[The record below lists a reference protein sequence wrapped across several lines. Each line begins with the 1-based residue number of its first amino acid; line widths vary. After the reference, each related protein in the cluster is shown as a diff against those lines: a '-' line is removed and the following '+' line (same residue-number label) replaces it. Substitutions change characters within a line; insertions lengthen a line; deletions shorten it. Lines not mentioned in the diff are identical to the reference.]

1 MNDDRADYVTF
12 IARHLDL
19 WRENE
24 TDLQNTLTDLANE
37 IVTREER
44 LAETVDTLERAD
56 LADEIASRV
65 DQLGPLLARLDGT
78 RRDIHIAEQLA
89 ALLAS

>member
-1 MNDDRADYVTF
+1 MSNFADDLTF
-12 IARHLDL
+12 IARRLDL

-24 TDLQNTLTDLANE
+24 IDLHVALTDLANE

-44 LAETVDTLERAD
+44 LAETVDILERAD

-78 RRDIHIAEQLA
+78 RRDIAIAEQLA

>member
-1 MNDDRADYVTF
+1 VSNFADDLTF
-12 IARHLDL
+12 IARRLDL

-24 TDLQNTLTDLANE
+24 IDLHVALTDLANE

-44 LAETVDTLERAD
+44 LAETVDILERAD

-78 RRDIHIAEQLA
+78 RRDIAIAEQLA